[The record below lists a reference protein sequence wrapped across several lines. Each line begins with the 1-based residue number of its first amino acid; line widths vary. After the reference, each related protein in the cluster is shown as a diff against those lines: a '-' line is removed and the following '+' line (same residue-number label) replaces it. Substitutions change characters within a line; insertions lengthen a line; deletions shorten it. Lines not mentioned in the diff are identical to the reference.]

1 MMFYDDDLAKKLASN
16 GRSIIEEYLLFVR
29 KVERRQKIID
39 LWKIKYE
46 YN

>member
-1 MMFYDDDLAKKLASN
+1 MMFYDEDLVKKLTSN
-16 GRSIIEEYLLFVR
+16 GRNIIKEYLLFVR

-46 YN
+46 

>member
-1 MMFYDDDLAKKLASN
+1 MMFYDEDLVKKLTSD
-16 GRSIIEEYLLFVR
+16 GRNIIKEYLLFKR

-39 LWKIKYE
+39 LSGIKYD